1 MSYSSVVL
9 AKIQTGTPPTMPEPS
24 EILQGT
30 LDMLVL
36 RTLALGPMHG
46 LGVSDRIRQITR
58 GVFVVKPGSLFPAL
72 YRLDQNGWIKGHWGE
87 SENNRK
93 AKYYT
98 LTPSGRAQLTKEKR
112 KWNKAFSA
120 VNRLLEGES

>member
-1 MSYSSVVL
+1 M
-9 AKIQTGTPPTMPEPS
+9 AEPS

-36 RTLALGPMHG
+36 RTLALAPMHG

-58 GVFVVKPGSLFPAL
+58 GVFVVKPGPLFPAL
-72 YRLDQNGWIKGHWGE
+72 NRLEQNGWIKGHWGE

-98 LTPSGRAQLTKEKR
+98 LTPSGRAQLTKERR

-120 VNRLLEGES
+120 VNRLLEAES

>member
-1 MSYSSVVL
+1 MAGS
-9 AKIQTGTPPTMPEPS
+9 S

-46 LGVSDRIRQITR
+46 LGISDRIRQITR
-58 GVFVVKPGSLFPAL
+58 GVFVVRAGSLFPAL
-72 YRLDQNGWIKGHWGE
+72 YRLEQNGWIAGHWGE

-98 LTPSGRAQLTKEKR
+98 LTRSGRAQLTKEKR

-120 VNRLLEGES
+120 VNRLLESES

>member
-1 MSYSSVVL
+1 
-9 AKIQTGTPPTMPEPS
+9 MPEPS

-36 RTLALGPMHG
+36 RTLALAPMHG

-58 GVFVVKPGSLFPAL
+58 GVFIVKPGSLFPAL
-72 YRLDQNGWIKGHWGE
+72 YRLEQNGWIEGRWGE

-98 LTPSGRAQLTKEKR
+98 LTRSGRAQLSKEKR

-120 VNRLLEGES
+120 VNRLLEAES

>member
-1 MSYSSVVL
+1 MSAQESS
-9 AKIQTGTPPTMPEPS
+9 G
-24 EILQGT
+24 ILQGT

-36 RTLALGPMHG
+36 RTLELEPMHG
-46 LGVSDRIRQITR
+46 LGVSDRIKQITR

-72 YRLDQNGWIKGHWGE
+72 YRLEQNGWIEGRWGE

-93 AKYYT
+93 AKYYS
-98 LTPSGRAQLTKEKR
+98 LTKTGRAKLADEKR

-120 VNRLLEGES
+120 VNRLLEAES

>member
-1 MSYSSVVL
+1 
-9 AKIQTGTPPTMPEPS
+9 MPEPS

-36 RTLALGPMHG
+36 RTLALAPMHG

-58 GVFVVKPGSLFPAL
+58 GVFIVKPGSLFPAL
-72 YRLDQNGWIKGHWGE
+72 YRLEQNGWIEGRWGE
-87 SENNRK
+87 SENNRR

-98 LTPSGRAQLTKEKR
+98 LTRSGRAQLTKEKR
-112 KWNKAFSA
+112 KWNKDFSA
-120 VNRLLEGES
+120 VNRLLEAES